1 MKFRRKKL
9 HLLCSVINP
18 LEDLAKAALAN
29 PLLLREHNLGIH
41 FLHKKENISDRSGF
55 PKVIHQSSCCQSWHH
70 LKSQFPLVISVS

>member
-41 FLHKKENISDRSGF
+41 FLHKKENISFQRLFINHHAVRVGIILKVNF
-55 PKVIHQSSCCQSWHH
+55 PW
-70 LKSQFPLVISVS
+70 